1 MPGGF
6 HEFLSR
12 QHHEH
17 PVRRA
22 IWKTLARV
30 GATGMH
36 SLPVSRQWVEIHER
50 PMPLRHLS
58 PRLAG
63 LKIVQIS
70 DIHYSPV
77 VWRQYLEQYFE
88 FINELTPDLVV
99 ITGDLITGGYFY
111 AKRVA
116 QVLMKLKA
124 PLGVVCTFGNHDYS
138 MWGKRPG
145 EAKRRGDYLEREL
158 EEDGL
163 VVLRNELYLITP
175 ERAVRQVHRHED
187 RRAILTGSPEIQGSL
202 VLVGLDDEWTGSIDP
217 RAGFESLDHTHP
229 VICLNHNP
237 ANARELLPYPWQWML
252 AGHTHGR
259 QLGHKGW
266 SRALLG
272 KHYRHFTHGYYAV
285 EGRHLYVNRGL
296 SYGQRAHDWCR
307 PEVTHFTTETVQ
319 QS

>member
-1 MPGGF
+1 MPRGF
-6 HEFLSR
+6 HNFLNR

-36 SLPVSRQWVEIHER
+36 ALPVSRHWVEIHER
-50 PMPLRHLS
+50 PMPL
-58 PRLAG
+58 AG
-63 LKIVQIS
+63 LHPQLASLRIVQIS

-77 VWRQYLEQYFE
+77 VWKQYLEQYFDL
-88 FINELTPDLVV
+88 INDLHPDLIV

-145 EAKRRGDYLEREL
+145 QAQKRGDYLEREL

-163 VVLRNELYLITP
+163 IVLRNELLVISPSRTSRQIHRGEPRTAITP
-175 ERAVRQVHRHED
+175 GEL
-187 RRAILTGSPEIQGSL
+187 IF
-202 VLVGLDDEWTGSIDP
+202 VGLDDEWTGSIDP
-217 RAGFESLDHTHP
+217 DAGFESLTPNHA
-229 VICLNHNP
+229 VVCLNHNP

-252 AGHTHGR
+252 SGHTHGR
-259 QLGHKGW
+259 QIGHKGL
-266 SRALLG
+266 SKALLG

-307 PEVTHFTTETVQ
+307 PEVTVFTTNALTDT
-319 QS
+319 